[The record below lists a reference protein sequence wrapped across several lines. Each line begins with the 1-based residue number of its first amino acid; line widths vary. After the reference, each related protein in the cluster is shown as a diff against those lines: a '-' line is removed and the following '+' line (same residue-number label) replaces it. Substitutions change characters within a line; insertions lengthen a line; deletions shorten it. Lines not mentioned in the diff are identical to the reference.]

1 MTRLVVDLDQLAEAV
16 GRMERFQQ
24 HLVRTHD
31 EVERRVRDMHVVWT
45 GEAAVAQSVAQQHW
59 AAASHDLQDAL
70 AALRSIASTA
80 HTNYAAAAAANQRM
94 WSA

>member
-1 MTRLVVDLDQLAEAV
+1 VTRLVVDLDQLAAAV
-16 GRMERFQQ
+16 QRMERFQE

-31 EVERRVRDMHVVWT
+31 EVERRVRDMHIAWT
-45 GEAAVAQSVAQQHW
+45 GEAAAAQSVAQQHW
-59 AAASHDLQDAL
+59 TAASHEVQDAL

-80 HTNYAAAAAANQRM
+80 HANYTAAASANQRM